1 MTCRIR
7 ISDVAELRLLLE
19 ADANELHQLIEAN
32 RAHIAAWL
40 PWGAEQKF
48 ADTLEFIRGT
58 RAQLERNDGLQV
70 AILIDDR
77 IAGVIGYTNVNWE
90 ERSTGIGYWLAAE
103 HQGRGIMSA
112 AATALTN
119 HAFSTWELRRVTI
132 RVATENA
139 RSRAIPERLGYHEET
154 IQPKA
159 QRVGDRDLDLVV
171 YAITAAD
178 WNCQGTASFG
188 RRLGMPYV

>member
-1 MTCRIR
+1 LTCRIR
-7 ISDVAELRLLLE
+7 ISDDAELRLLAE
-19 ADANELHQLIEAN
+19 ADAKELHRLIEVN

-40 PWGAEQKF
+40 PWGAEQKL
-48 ADTLEFIRGT
+48 ADTLEFIQGT
-58 RAQLERNDGLQV
+58 RAQLEGNDGFQV

-77 IAGVIGYTNVNWE
+77 IAGVIGYTGVNWE

-103 HQGRGIMSA
+103 HQGRGTMSA

-119 HAFSTWELRRVTI
+119 HALSAWELRRVTI
-132 RVATENA
+132 RIATENA
-139 RSRAIPERLGYHEET
+139 RSRAIPERLGFHKET

-171 YAITAAD
+171 YAITADEWRDQARMRSSA
-178 WNCQGTASFG
+178 GT
-188 RRLGMPYV
+188 